1 VRLASLIE
9 KKYLVYKGFASTSA
23 LLFAFIYSNSLGV
36 VNRSIVTYIFVL
48 STLIWIVLSSGSS
61 LTLRKIQPDFA
72 SDEMRSFLS
81 LALVQTLIGILIFV
95 LGLQIYTM
103 TIVEIPKNLYF
114 LSCVYFLVSGL
125 ALLLIEIQISR
136 LGYVF
141 AAKMEFLAVLSQFLI
156 FEVMRRFFSL
166 SISVSLLLGFIV
178 SYSIISILLVKN
190 LDYFLMRT
198 LKLNNP
204 VFFWRL
210 TKGNHTVG
218 VSIAILDRLDKIFIA
233 YFFPIGAL
241 APYSIL
247 CSLIST
253 LRFIPDYASK
263 LIISHNISS
272 FSKFSRFRIPILAFS
287 IPAFF
292 LFAVSSQKF
301 IVLVLGEEWTLP
313 LSIGFFVA
321 VQEFTRAFFQVQLN
335 RLVLMERVLLKKY
348 VPLFSV
354 FLTILSVYLLAN
366 WVGLIGVPIAF
377 SIVYGVTSVLTL
389 LGGRMWSNP

>member
-1 VRLASLIE
+1 MRLASLVE
-9 KKYLVYKGFASTSA
+9 KKYLVYKGLASASA
-23 LLFAFIYSNSLGV
+23 LVFAFIYSNSLGV

-48 STLIWIVLSSGSS
+48 STLIWIVLTSGST

-72 SDEMRSFLS
+72 SVEMRSFLS
-81 LALVQTLIGILIFV
+81 LAFAQTLIGILVFV
-95 LGLQIYTM
+95 LGLQVYSL
-103 TIVEIPKNLYF
+103 TIVEIPANLYF
-114 LSCVYFLVSGL
+114 LSCIYFLASGL

-136 LGYVF
+136 LGYIF
-141 AAKMEFLAVLSQFLI
+141 AAKMEFLAVFSQFLI
-156 FEVMRRFFSL
+156 FEVIRRVSTL
-166 SISVSLLLGFIV
+166 SISVSLFLGFIA
-178 SYSIISILLVKN
+178 SYSMISILLVKN
-190 LDYFLMRT
+190 LDFHLMRT
-198 LKLNNP
+198 LKPNNP
-204 VFFWRL
+204 MYFWRL

-263 LIISHNISS
+263 LIVSYNLSS
-272 FSKFSRFRIPILAFS
+272 FSKFSGFKIPILAFS

-292 LFAVSSQKF
+292 LFTVSSQKF
-301 IVLVLGEEWTLP
+301 IVFVLGEEWTLP

-335 RLVLMERVLLKKY
+335 RLVLMERVIWKKY

>member
-1 VRLASLIE
+1 
-9 KKYLVYKGFASTSA
+9 
-23 LLFAFIYSNSLGV
+23 
-36 VNRSIVTYIFVL
+36 
-48 STLIWIVLSSGSS
+48 
-61 LTLRKIQPDFA
+61 
-72 SDEMRSFLS
+72 
-81 LALVQTLIGILIFV
+81 
-95 LGLQIYTM
+95 
-103 TIVEIPKNLYF
+103 
-114 LSCVYFLVSGL
+114 
-125 ALLLIEIQISR
+125 
-136 LGYVF
+136 
-141 AAKMEFLAVLSQFLI
+141 MEFLAVLSQFLI

-166 SISVSLLLGFIV
+166 SISVSLFLGFIV

-190 LDYFLMRT
+190 LDFYLMKT

-204 VFFWRL
+204 IFFWKL
-210 TKGNHTVG
+210 TRGNHTVG

-253 LRFIPDYASK
+253 LRFIPDYASR
-263 LIISHNISS
+263 LIISYNISS
-272 FSKFSRFRIPILAFS
+272 FSKFSKYKFLILTFS

-292 LFAVSSQKF
+292 LFAVFSQKL
-301 IVLVLGEEWTLP
+301 IVFFLGDEWILP

-335 RLVLMERVLLKKY
+335 RLVLLERVLWKKY
-348 VPLFSV
+348 IPLLSV
-354 FLTILSVYLLAN
+354 FLTFVSVYLLAN

-389 LGGRMWSNP
+389 LGGRRWSNP